1 MDGKVC
7 PEGDLGITARIGDS
21 GVDCRPSPTSWM
33 RGKQALRPVV
43 TGELIEL
50 RVVSADPGWIP

>member
-1 MDGKVC
+1 
-7 PEGDLGITARIGDS
+7 
-21 GVDCRPSPTSWM
+21 M